1 MLSSHPLRPEHGRR
15 PSWRKWLALSG
26 LLCSPVLL
34 SQNAPS
40 PPAFTCPAVI
50 SVSEIAETQP
60 SFQPEPAAKTQH
72 RFLRPSLYNGTPG
85 KEEYE
90 LAPDDEQIQGKRVT
104 QTWKASSYRDMNL
117 FIRCRYFT
125 TAATVVANLPARYK
139 TCTFRFQNTGGDQP
153 IADPSFECR

>member
-1 MLSSHPLRPEHGRR
+1 
-15 PSWRKWLALSG
+15 
-26 LLCSPVLL
+26 
-34 SQNAPS
+34 
-40 PPAFTCPAVI
+40 
-50 SVSEIAETQP
+50 VSEIADGQP
-60 SFQPEPAAKTQH
+60 SFQAEPTPKMQH

-117 FIRCRYFT
+117 FVRCRYSS
-125 TAATVVANLPARYK
+125 TAATVVANLPAQFK
-139 TCTFRFQNTGGDQP
+139 TCTFRFQNTGGNQP